1 MKKLQKPVL
10 PAPDADRVGRDV
22 MKEVIPWVLQE
33 LPTFLKLDRSVGA
46 SGCLT
51 RRAPVQINPS
61 KEDKQ
66 KRQMTNYK
74 EAWVLENCPVSIK
87 QSKMYEAG
95 GNALWLNPE
104 CWDENFL
111 IPGPEASW
119 VWLGQCARKDF
130 RSFTG
135 GSCGE
140 RIMFP
145 VKLAGVWS
153 RDVRELGK
161 DSGLP
166 SWYEAFGGAWLPLR
180 LVPRSVPSHGG
191 Q

>member
-1 MKKLQKPVL
+1 MGKRGQGAAAPASDSAAVDTDGKTKKAKLSAIADAAVDTVASSVGSGKLLPVTRVKIPALGPSPAAWFSCPVKKLQKPVL

-22 MKEVIPWVLQE
+22 MKEVIPYVLQE
-33 LPTFLKLDRSVGA
+33 LPTFLKLDRSV
-46 SGCLT
+46 GCLT

-111 IPGPEASW
+111 IPGPE
-119 VWLGQCARKDF
+119 LQ
-130 RSFTG
+130 
-135 GSCGE
+135 
-140 RIMFP
+140 I
-145 VKLAGVWS
+145 
-153 RDVRELGK
+153 
-161 DSGLP
+161 
-166 SWYEAFGGAWLPLR
+166 
-180 LVPRSVPSHGG
+180 
-191 Q
+191 